1 MITKEVIDSI
11 YRQYSSRP
19 SNPDTLNLG
28 LLFQYA
34 IENHAIFVDDGNL
47 VIDSVSPDSH
57 FHSIPLSNIHEI
69 VEFENSI
76 AVVLHSSIIFLN
88 KHDDAV
94 HVHLRMQKP
103 SLLDRVK
110 EKIRRHQ

>member
-47 VIDSVSPDSH
+47 VIDSVSPDSP
-57 FHSIPLSNIHEI
+57 FHSIPLSNIH
-69 VEFENSI
+69 
-76 AVVLHSSIIFLN
+76 
-88 KHDDAV
+88 
-94 HVHLRMQKP
+94 
-103 SLLDRVK
+103 
-110 EKIRRHQ
+110 